1 MFWTRTTLALLAVA
15 LAGCA
20 SNAPSSALAEGP
32 RMLDI
37 FRGAAGRPESA
48 AEAESAPA
56 GSPVPGTAAR
66 CRWWLFAWPCEAPET
81 DADASGGEPS
91 PDAETYTRTV
101 ANELELLF
109 PRLPNPD
116 IYIHVPPHLAT
127 EERVPVPGYTTAVP
141 LYERVE
147 YALPGELARA
157 ARLLQSERAAEVATE
172 DGSPSGKVAGGMA
185 PESGDTP

>member
-1 MFWTRTTLALLAVA
+1 MRSTRLTLALLAAA

-20 SNAPSSALAEGP
+20 SNAPSSVLAEGA
-32 RMLDI
+32 RMIDL
-37 FRGAAGRPESA
+37 FRGAAPRGEPV
-48 AEAESAPA
+48 AEAEHVQDGPSAP
-56 GSPVPGTAAR
+56 GTDAR
-66 CRWWLFAWPCEAPET
+66 CRWWLFTWRCEAPET
-81 DADASGGEPS
+81 RAEASDRDAS

-116 IYIHVPPHLAT
+116 IYIHVLPHLAT

-147 YALPGELARA
+147 YALPGELERA
-157 ARLLQSERAAEVATE
+157 ARLLELGSDAEPVGSDTGEER
-172 DGSPSGKVAGGMA
+172 
-185 PESGDTP
+185 

>member
-1 MFWTRTTLALLAVA
+1 MRWTRLTTALLAAA

-20 SNAPSSALAEGP
+20 SSGPSAVLAEGP
-32 RMLDI
+32 RMIDI
-37 FRGAAGRPESA
+37 FRGAAARSGSASEPESGP
-48 AEAESAPA
+48 E
-56 GSPVPGTAAR
+56 GSPVPGTEAR
-66 CRWWLFAWPCEAPET
+66 CRWWLFTWPCEAPET
-81 DADASGGEPS
+81 GAEASDGAAS

-116 IYIHVPPHLAT
+116 IYIHVLPHLAT

-147 YALPGELARA
+147 YALPGELEHA
-157 ARLLQSERAAEVATE
+157 ARLPEPGSDAEPAAADDAAE
-172 DGSPSGKVAGGMA
+172 AGEE
-185 PESGDTP
+185 P